1 MDLRIFYFNLCFADQ
16 THFELYP
23 WNSWL
28 SDSFWYETWIILE
41 FPVCSWETCKSPFQ
55 LFVLLIMY
63 WFSFIEFEL
72 KIVDG
77 IVITDMR
84 TAAASAVATK
94 VRRETDLNYGFTYV
108 KPIVAT

>member
-1 MDLRIFYFNLCFADQ
+1 
-16 THFELYP
+16 
-23 WNSWL
+23 
-28 SDSFWYETWIILE
+28 
-41 FPVCSWETCKSPFQ
+41 
-55 LFVLLIMY
+55 MY

-84 TAAASAVATK
+84 TAAASAAATK
-94 VRRETDLNYGFTYV
+94 VRRETDLNYGYTNV